1 MDFGFLGPESGR
13 LEQRSHGHFDRDF
26 FLLELIGTAVERVMV
41 IIYSAPSCIYCK
53 MLKDYLRSHNVSF
66 TEKDV
71 VGDLEAR
78 EEMIHKSHQMGVPVA
93 DIDGEIFV
101 GFNRAEIAK
110 KLGIK

>member
-1 MDFGFLGPESGR
+1 
-13 LEQRSHGHFDRDF
+13 
-26 FLLELIGTAVERVMV
+26 MV

-78 EEMIHKSHQMGVPVA
+78 EEIIHKSHQMGVPVA